1 MPEQTTPAQS
11 PAPNPVKL
19 HKPEPIRRGRA
30 RDYSHW
36 QQSVQVEL
44 KTDTAQRFLER
55 NFNQTNEN
63 LQYLDYMLVILRD
76 DAFAKPLADELGTMF
91 AAFITDAQSTIGKLR
106 ASCEATTLPFA
117 VKETSYD
124 NARSYEA
131 VLLSGNSVDML
142 AAIVEL
148 DALSMM
154 IDTAR
159 GKRVI
164 STFDRKNLLE
174 QWVDTLTRIVRRVR
188 AISTS
193 VRDRNNE
200 LRKEREER
208 QARELEA
215 RNRERN
221 RQDQAREE
229 AHRTGTNEEAAPVA
243 ETVASEEQIV
253 ETPEVTPTPAA
264 PENSDKILEA
274 NETTT
279 KTAEETASN
288 VSLETGGDESDNSS
302 AKLQESK
309 TDEQPTKAA
318 ENNASDAEKAAVD
331 APAAESAEA
340 TPEEKP
346 ARRSRRE
353 TKSKP

>member
-124 NARSYEA
+124 NARTYEA

-159 GKRVI
+159 GKRMI

-229 AHRTGTNEEAAPVA
+229 AHRTGTNEEAAPAA
-243 ETVASEEQIV
+243 ETVASEELIV
-253 ETPEVTPTPAA
+253 ETPGVTPTPAA
-264 PENSDKILEA
+264 PENSDKPQET

-288 VSLETGGDESDNSS
+288 VSLETGGDESAPSS
-302 AKLQESK
+302 DKLQESV
-309 TDEQPTKAA
+309 TEENDEQTAQA
-318 ENNASDAEKAAVD
+318 TEEVSEKAPVD
-331 APAAESAEA
+331 APSAETA
-340 TPEEKP
+340 EAAAEEKP
-346 ARRSRRE
+346 ERRSRRE
-353 TKSKP
+353 TKSKS

>member
-124 NARSYEA
+124 NARTYEA

-188 AISTS
+188 AISTL

-221 RQDQAREE
+221 RQDQARDE
-229 AHRTGTNEEAAPVA
+229 AHRTGTNDKVASVA
-243 ETVASEEQIV
+243 ESVASEKQIV
-253 ETPEVTPTPAA
+253 ETPEVTQTPDA
-264 PENSDKILEA
+264 PENSDKILET

-279 KTAEETASN
+279 KTAEKNSSN
-288 VSLETGGDESDNSS
+288 VSPETGGDESDNSS
-302 AKLQESK
+302 DKLQESATEEPPVQVDEK
-309 TDEQPTKAA
+309 TSSEA
-318 ENNASDAEKAAVD
+318 ENVAAS
-331 APAAESAEA
+331 APSAESVETAA
-340 TPEEKP
+340 EEKP

-353 TKSKP
+353 TKSRA

>member
-124 NARSYEA
+124 NARTYEA

-229 AHRTGTNEEAAPVA
+229 AHRTGSNEEA
-243 ETVASEEQIV
+243 ASEEQIV
-253 ETPEVTPTPAA
+253 ETPEVTPTPAT

>member
-1 MPEQTTPAQS
+1 MPEQTTPTQS

-124 NARSYEA
+124 NARTYEA

-229 AHRTGTNEEAAPVA
+229 AHRTGSNEEAAPVA

-253 ETPEVTPTPAA
+253 ETPEVTPTPAT
-264 PENSDKILEA
+264 PENSDKPQET
-274 NETTT
+274 NETAT
-279 KTAEETASN
+279 KKAEETASN
-288 VSLETGGDESDNSS
+288 VSLETGGDESAPSS
-302 AKLQESK
+302 DKLQESV
-309 TDEQPTKAA
+309 TEENDEQPAQAT
-318 ENNASDAEKAAVD
+318 EEVSEKAPFD
-331 APAAESAEA
+331 APSAETA
-340 TPEEKP
+340 EAAPEEKP

-353 TKSKP
+353 TKSRS